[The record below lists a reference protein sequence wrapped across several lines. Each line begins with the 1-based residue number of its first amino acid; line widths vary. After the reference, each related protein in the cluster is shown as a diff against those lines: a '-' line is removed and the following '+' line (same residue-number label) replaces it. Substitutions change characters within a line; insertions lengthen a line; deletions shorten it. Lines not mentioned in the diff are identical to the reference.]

1 MGAKG
6 KPLDPLVMVGAWS
19 AALLSVAALLRGLYH
34 LFIKAVKV
42 AIREEM
48 ARMWTDQDHI
58 EQRLTALETALSYVR
73 EQVETLTAMMQ
84 AHIEDK

>member
-1 MGAKG
+1 M
-6 KPLDPLVMVGAWS
+6 DPLVMVGAWS

-34 LFIKAVKV
+34 LFIKAVKA

-48 ARMWTDQDHI
+48 ARMWQDQDHI
-58 EQRLTALETALSYVR
+58 EQRLTALEIALAYVR
-73 EQVETLTAMMQ
+73 DQVDTLTKMMQ